1 MKLTEKKIIEILENN
16 SIENC
21 TKSEK
26 SQVFKY
32 AFGEEF
38 MDSDDKGTLK
48 QYNNQGETN
57 ERILLYVYI
66 KFDKCA
72 LYYCIIIKS
81 SIKRF

>member
-16 SIENC
+16 LIENC

-48 QYNNQGETN
+48 QYNN
-57 ERILLYVYI
+57 
-66 KFDKCA
+66 
-72 LYYCIIIKS
+72 
-81 SIKRF
+81 

>member
-16 SIENC
+16 LIENC

-48 QYNNQGETN
+48 QYNNQGETKKWK
-57 ERILLYVYI
+57 LKYLKY
-66 KFDKCA
+66 
-72 LYYCIIIKS
+72 
-81 SIKRF
+81 

>member
-1 MKLTEKKIIEILENN
+1 MILFGFLIEKVLYCSVAKGSNREKTKNGVTMKLTEKKIIEILENN

-48 QYNNQGETN
+48 QYNN
-57 ERILLYVYI
+57 
-66 KFDKCA
+66 
-72 LYYCIIIKS
+72 
-81 SIKRF
+81 

>member
-16 SIENC
+16 LIENC

-48 QYNNQGETN
+48 QYNNQRETN
-57 ERILLYVYI
+57 NGN
-66 KFDKCA
+66 
-72 LYYCIIIKS
+72 
-81 SIKRF
+81 